1 MRTAAPPR
9 CFRWRCG
16 WRAAES
22 QHTEAADRAAAHV
35 DAVCALLDVSADEV
49 EAHVLE
55 AATTRLNEERAVA
68 ESWLPRERQL
78 TDERTRLRALD
89 SEAARLATVVGR
101 HDKRAADLADAHARV
116 TAALGAATPIAGRAA
131 ADRAALETAE
141 TGLEAASEA
150 AQLAAELDDARSRL
164 TVATTHVQDLRQ
176 TYLDLRERRI
186 SGMAAELAGA
196 LAVGCSCPVCGSV
209 DHPAPARASVSV
221 SRADEDAAREHYES
235 ADFERQTVQELVTTL
250 ATRLESVLQRSQ
262 GQSVTHWRTTA
273 GAAASAA
280 AESSRAERDESRLG
294 AELADLE
301 KERTAVLTE
310 LASTRVSLEERTR
323 QQTEA
328 SERHERLLAE
338 RDALLADHPGVTTVA
353 ALLAAHRRAV
363 AELDEARA
371 ATTALD
377 RAAHELKQATA
388 AADSAASEAGF
399 SSLADALAAVLPGGE
414 AVAQARQLDQRS
426 ARRAAADSV
435 LAEEAVRAALEETE
449 PDLTGLAAQ
458 VAESSRLRDEQ
469 HAAHEQAGLR
479 VQRLQALTDE
489 LAEALAAWR
498 PVRAEHTLTAGLA
511 ALVEGKSADN
521 QLRMRLSA
529 YVLSERLRQVVAA
542 ANERLGGMTD
552 QRFTLEQADE
562 RGAGEQR
569 GGLSL
574 RVRDEWSGK
583 QRDPATLS
591 GGETFIVSLALALGL
606 ADTVSH
612 EAGGTQ
618 LDTLFIDEGFGAL
631 DAGTLD
637 GVMDTLDSLRDGG
650 RVVGLVSHVAELRNR
665 VPAQLEVRK
674 ARCGSTVRA
683 SVVAS

>member
-1 MRTAAPPR
+1 M
-9 CFRWRCG
+9 
-16 WRAAES
+16 
-22 QHTEAADRAAAHV
+22 
-35 DAVCALLDVSADEV
+35 
-49 EAHVLE
+49 
-55 AATTRLNEERAVA
+55 
-68 ESWLPRERQL
+68 
-78 TDERTRLRALD
+78 
-89 SEAARLATVVGR
+89 
-101 HDKRAADLADAHARV
+101 
-116 TAALGAATPIAGRAA
+116 
-131 ADRAALETAE
+131 
-141 TGLEAASEA
+141 
-150 AQLAAELDDARSRL
+150 
-164 TVATTHVQDLRQ
+164 
-176 TYLDLRERRI
+176 
-186 SGMAAELAGA
+186 
-196 LAVGCSCPVCGSV
+196 CGSV
-209 DHPAPARASVSV
+209 DHPAPATASVSV
-221 SRADEDAAREHYES
+221 SRAEEDAAREHFES
-235 ADFERQTVQELVTTL
+235 ADFERQAVQELVTTL
-250 ATRLESVLQRSQ
+250 ATRLESVLRRSQ
-262 GQSVTHWRTTA
+262 GHPVTHWRTTV
-273 GAAASAA
+273 GAAAYAA
-280 AESSRAERDESRLG
+280 AESSRGERDASRLG
-294 AELADLE
+294 SELADLE

-310 LASTRVSLEERTR
+310 LASTRVSLDERSR
-323 QQTEA
+323 QRAEA
-328 SERHERLLAE
+328 AERHGRLEAE

-353 ALLAAHRRAV
+353 GLLAAHRRAA
-363 AELDEARA
+363 AELEEARA
-371 ATTALD
+371 ALVALD
-377 RAAHELKQATA
+377 RAAHELTQAATS
-388 AADSAASEAGF
+388 ADSAAAEAGF
-399 SSLADALAAVLPGGE
+399 PSLAEALAAVLAGGE
-414 AVAQARQLDQRS
+414 AVARTRRLDERR
-426 ARRAAADSV
+426 ATRAAADSV
-435 LAEEAVRAALEETE
+435 LAEEAVRAALDGSE
-449 PDLTGLAAQ
+449 PDLAGLAAQ
-458 VAESSRLRDEQ
+458 VAEASRLRDEQ

-479 VQRLQALTDE
+479 VQRLQALTRE

-521 QLRMRLSA
+521 RLRMRLSA

-542 ANERLGGMTD
+542 ANERLGAMTD

-674 ARCGSTVRA
+674 ARHGSTVRA
-683 SVVAS
+683 SVVGG